1 MAKASGRSRLTIP
14 FKVSTHFN
22 FAVDVVDKWAKDHN
36 RLALHWVSQDF
47 SSERKL
53 TFFDISIASCRIA
66 NVLKSHGINKG
77 ERILIML
84 PRMVQWWEA
93 MVGIHRRGA
102 VPIPGT
108 TQLTTKDIQYR
119 LDIAGIT
126 AVITDISEIHKFEG
140 IVPNTVKKF
149 FVIGGSAA
157 GWIDW
162 DAAVASASHVYSSTK
177 TRSEEPGILYFT
189 SGPSGYPKM
198 VLHSQVSYP
207 LAHKIT
213 GKYWIGCDE
222 NDLQWVIA
230 DTGWGLAVWGGL
242 YGPWNCGAC
251 VFTCDIRTKFAAAD
265 VLDCLARYN
274 ISTLLAPPTVF
285 RMMALEDL
293 TKWRFPFLKRCSSAG
308 ENLNPEV
315 IRVWKNATGLTIYEA
330 YGQTESIVMIGN
342 FIGAKIKPGSM
353 GKPAPGFNIAI
364 VDDNGKRLP
373 HGTEGNLVVQVKPKR
388 PIGMFKEYWNNPE
401 ENRSRT
407 IGKWYYTGDRAM
419 QDKDGHFWFVG
430 RADDVI
436 VSAGYRIGPFEVE
449 SALAEHPAILEA
461 AAVAK
466 PDKLRGA
473 IVKAF
478 CVLRKGHS
486 PSNTLA
492 AELQEH
498 VKRITAPYKY
508 PREIEFIDALPKTIN
523 GKIRR
528 VDLRKAEEA
537 AANI

>member
-1 MAKASGRSRLTIP
+1 MAKACGKSQLTVP

-22 FAVDVVDKWAKDHN
+22 FATDVVDKWAKDRN

-47 SSERKL
+47 AVERKL
-53 TFFDISIASCRIA
+53 TFFDISIASRRIA

-77 ERILIML
+77 DRILIML
-84 PRMVQWWEA
+84 PRIVQWWEA
-93 MVGIHRRGA
+93 MVGITRRGA
-102 VPIPGT
+102 VPVPAT

-119 LDIAGIT
+119 LDSAKIT
-126 AVITDISEIHKFEG
+126 AVITDINEIYKFEDL
-140 IVPNTVKKF
+140 VKNSVKKF
-149 FVIGGSAA
+149 FVIGGSVP

-162 DAAVASASHVYSSTK
+162 DAAVASASHVYGGTS
-177 TRSEEPGILYFT
+177 TRSDEPGILYFT
-189 SGPSGYPKM
+189 SGTTGYPKM
-198 VLHSQVSYP
+198 VLHTQVSYP

-213 GKYWIGCDE
+213 GKYWLGCNE
-222 NDLQWVIA
+222 NDLQWVLA

-251 VFTCDIRTKFAAAD
+251 VFVHDTRTKFAAAD
-265 VLDCLARYN
+265 VLNCLQRYH
-274 ISTLLAPPTVF
+274 ISTICAPPTVF

-293 TKWRFPFLKRCSSAG
+293 SKLQFPFLKHCSSAG
-308 ENLNPEV
+308 EKLNMEV
-315 IRVWKNATGLTIYEA
+315 IRVWKKATGLTIHEG
-330 YGQTESIVMIGN
+330 YGQTESIILIGN
-342 FIGAKIKPGSM
+342 FIGSTIKPGSM
-353 GKPAPGFNIAI
+353 GKPAPGFKVAI
-364 VDDNGKRLP
+364 IDDNGKRLP
-373 HGTEGNLVVQVKPKR
+373 HDCEGNLAIQVKPKR
-388 PIGMFKEYWNNPE
+388 PVGMFKEYWNNPE
-401 ENRSRT
+401 ENRCRT
-407 IGKWYYTGDRAM
+407 IGKWYYTGDRAV
-419 QDKDGHFWFVG
+419 QDNDGHFWFIG

-466 PDKLRGA
+466 PDPLRGA

-486 PSNTLA
+486 PSAKLA
-492 AELQEH
+492 IELQEH

-508 PREIEFIDALPKTIN
+508 PREIEFIEALPKTIS

-528 VDLRKAEEA
+528 VDLRKSEECA
-537 AANI
+537 VNT